1 MKMLEK
7 GKIGSRQLMILVI
20 LYTLGDS
27 ILVIPSVVASEAEQ
41 DAWISGM
48 ISVAIAPL
56 LIVFIYD
63 ALRKC
68 YPDLTLVEYSQKILG
83 KWLGMA
89 ISLLFISYFFITA
102 AAYLSEIGD
111 FINSHIMPD
120 TPIQVIMI
128 LFMSVVLMAARLGLE
143 PLARSA
149 EIFFPYVVL
158 LVSTLII
165 LLLPEIKLQN
175 LQPVWEGGLK
185 PVIRGSIPFIVF
197 PFVESVAVL
206 MILPFVSQKD
216 RIRKSLFVGQLLG
229 GIVLII
235 ITMLATLVLGSE
247 STARHSY
254 PIYMLAKK
262 INIADFLMRLE
273 AILAIIWFITIF
285 IRFSLFFYVTVL
297 GLAQTFKLQDYRP
310 LIFPFGIL
318 LIAFTLI
325 MTPNIVHY
333 SEFITEIWPYYAMTF
348 GFLLPLIL
356 LIIAKVQK
364 NDRRN

>member
-27 ILVIPSVVASEAEQ
+27 ILVIPSIVASEAEQ
-41 DAWISGM
+41 DGWISGI

-56 LIVFIYD
+56 LVVFLYD
-63 ALRKC
+63 ALRKS

-83 KWLGMA
+83 KWLGIA
-89 ISLLFISYFFITA
+89 ISLLFISYFFITTA
-102 AAYLSEIGD
+102 TYMSEIGD
-111 FINSHIMPD
+111 FMINHIMPD

-149 EIFFPYVVL
+149 EIFFPFVVI
-158 LVSTLII
+158 LVLSLMI
-165 LLLPEIKLQN
+165 LLIPEIKFQN
-175 LQPVWEGGLK
+175 LQPVGEGGLK
-185 PVIRGSIPFIVF
+185 QVIRGSIPFIVF
-197 PFVESVAVL
+197 PFIEPVAIL

-216 RIRKSLFVGQLLG
+216 KIRKSLFIGQLLAG
-229 GIVLII
+229 SVLII
-235 ITMLATLVLGSE
+235 ITMLAILVLGPDL
-247 STARHSY
+247 TARQNY

-262 INIADFLMRLE
+262 INIADFMTRLE

-285 IRFSLFFYVTVL
+285 IRFSLFFYVTIL
-297 GLAQTFKLQDYRP
+297 GMAQTLKMQDYRP
-310 LIFPFGIL
+310 LVFPIGIL

-325 MTPNIVHY
+325 MSPSIVHY
-333 SEFITEIWPYYAMTF
+333 SKFISDIWPFYAMTF

-356 LIIAKVQK
+356 LIIAKVK
-364 NDRRN
+364 KINGSN